1 MQQFSA
7 EFADKESQQK
17 PEGEDD
23 LSTWSNHLI
32 ICGLHNLGFRIVEQL
47 RTANLDLIVI
57 DDLPDK
63 QFERRS
69 RRMGIKLL
77 REDSRNPEV
86 LVEAGIFGAKAVIAC
101 EDNDLENLEIIL
113 AANELVPGIR
123 TVASFFNQKIGEQIA
138 KAVPNATVL
147 SLSKKAGPS
156 FVEACVNSS
165 ILHLFSLHLD
175 DIAVVEASANI
186 EGSIQDL
193 FYPAT
198 PIKVRGATKP
208 PSTSVLMPPP
218 DYIVKSGQ
226 TVVLAGQIEV
236 LKKLPGVRLQES
248 DVTKALYIQES
259 TKLNSNKKHLSNK
272 VHRLNRL
279 NRLRKAVLDLIRDIE
294 KPFRYTLLIVGIIIL
309 VSTLILWFFYRPT
322 MVDIKGNPIEFS
334 LLDALYFTVTIIAT
348 VGFGDYS
355 FINQDW
361 TLKLFGVLLI
371 LVGALSMSIVYAF
384 VTNFVISRR
393 IEAVVGRQKVRDMEG
408 HVILCGLGTIGYQVM
423 LGLIAQGKPVAVIE
437 KNENGRFNS
446 EAAAL
451 GVPVIIGDGRLPK
464 MLSQLN
470 VAKAKAI
477 AILSNDDLANL
488 EIALNARAEFN
499 SREANKQKRLQVVLR
514 VFDKSLGDRIARN
527 FDIQKI
533 YSASALA
540 APYFV
545 AAALDYEVITTFYID
560 LQPYIVAKLVV
571 QANSG
576 LDRITI
582 GDLYERKKVVV
593 MSYIHD
599 SSNDVSLKENLYP
612 LEPVYRFIPDPV
624 FQPHKNVILKSGDT
638 IYIVGMYERVL
649 EAYLLN
655 KAVKQ

>member
-1 MQQFSA
+1 MQQITS
-7 EFADKESQQK
+7 EFDEKQLQQK
-17 PEGEDD
+17 PEREDD
-23 LSTWSNHLI
+23 PSTWRDHII
-32 ICGLHNLGFRIVEQL
+32 ICGLHNLGFRIVEHL
-47 RTANLDLIVI
+47 RAVGLRLIVI
-57 DDLPDK
+57 DDIPDER
-63 QFERRS
+63 FERRS
-69 RRMGIKLL
+69 RRMGIKFL

-86 LVEAGIFGAKAVIAC
+86 LVEAGILGAKAVIAC

-113 AANELVPGIR
+113 ASNELVPGIR
-123 TVASFFNQKIGEQIA
+123 TVASFFNQKIGDQIA
-138 KAVPNATVL
+138 QAVANATVL

-156 FVEACVNSS
+156 FIEACVNSS
-165 ILHLFSLHLD
+165 VLHLFNLHHD
-175 DIAVVEASANI
+175 DIAVVEASVST
-186 EGSIQDL
+186 EGNIQDL
-193 FYPAT
+193 YYPAT
-198 PIKVRGATKP
+198 PIKVRGTTKP
-208 PSTSVLMPPP
+208 PSKSVLMPPP
-218 DYIVKSGQ
+218 DYIVKPGQ

-248 DVTKALYIQES
+248 DLVKALNMQETPKAS
-259 TKLNSNKKHLSNK
+259 SNKNK
-272 VHRLNRL
+272 KPLDNKARRFNRL
-279 NRLRKAVLDLIRDIE
+279 NRMRKAVLDLIRDIE
-294 KPFRYTLLIVGIIIL
+294 KPFRFALLIVGLIIMF
-309 VSTLILWFFYRPT
+309 STVTLWFFYHPNI
-322 MVDIKGNPIEFS
+322 VDSRGNSIEFN

-355 FINQDW
+355 FVNQDW
-361 TLKLFGVLLI
+361 TLKVFGIMLI

-437 KNENGRFNS
+437 KSENGRFNS

-451 GVPVIIGDGRLPK
+451 GVPVIVGDGRLPQ

-470 VAKAKAI
+470 VEKAKAI
-477 AILSNDDLANL
+477 AVLSNDDLANL
-488 EIALNARAEFN
+488 EIALNARAEFYAKE
-499 SREANKQKRLQVVLR
+499 SNKQKKLQIVLR
-514 VFDKSLGDRIARN
+514 VFDKSLGDRITKN

-560 LQPYIVAKLVV
+560 LQPYIVAKLAV

-593 MSYIHD
+593 MSYIYENASY
-599 SSNDVSLKENLYP
+599 SSIKE
-612 LEPVYRFIPDPV
+612 PV
-624 FQPHKNVILKSGDT
+624 FQPRKNVVLKSGDT

-655 KAVKQ
+655 KVVKQ